1 MVVQM
6 VEKSN
11 VLMVLHQERDVDCM
25 YSSPRLISTKPGIAS
40 VRVTMKPGFGRPSNI
55 TYHL

>member
-25 YSSPRLISTKPGIAS
+25 YSSPHLISTKHGVAS
-40 VRVTMKPGFGRPSNI
+40 FRVTIKPGFDR
-55 TYHL
+55 